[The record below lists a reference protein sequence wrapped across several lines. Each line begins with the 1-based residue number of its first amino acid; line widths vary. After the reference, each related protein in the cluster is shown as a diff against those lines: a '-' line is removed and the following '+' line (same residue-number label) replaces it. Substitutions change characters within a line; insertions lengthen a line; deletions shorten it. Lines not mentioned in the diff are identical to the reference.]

1 MGLRQRLITEFCPKP
16 HSESEISVLEAPNNG
31 TPNRANGKEAMVEL
45 VGGLRQRFITEFVE
59 ASPHAPPRAQLTL
72 TGDILPVSSK
82 DNNGR
87 SPDKNLR
94 LFHFTEDPSP
104 VLTVARVRIVK
115 NDNAHIK
122 LRLQDDL
129 LKKLSRCGRIEIYH
143 FSSIKEEHSYNV
155 EEPYIRIGTGR
166 FYTSFYNSGETALVK
181 LSGDKLII
189 VTKIGHH
196 PRDYLQFRNVEYRN
210 ATAGIPMVKTTKGRI
225 LPLSF
230 YVQAEK
236 EFPSIVEVVGKP
248 KRIKIRG
255 SLPSFAINPIQSRK
269 FQLLRP
275 LMEHQTERMV
285 RKRW

>member
-1 MGLRQRLITEFCPKP
+1 MGLQTRLMDFCPKP
-16 HSESEISVLEAPNNG
+16 HPAETGGAIPEAPNNG
-31 TPNRANGKEAMVEL
+31 ASPVD
-45 VGGLRQRFITEFVE
+45 VGLRQKFVTESVE

-87 SPDKNLR
+87 NHDRNSR

-104 VLTVARVRIVK
+104 VLTVAKARVIR
-115 NDNAHIK
+115 NDSAHIK

-181 LSGDKLII
+181 MVGERVLI
-189 VTKIGHH
+189 VTKVGEH
-196 PRDYLQFRNVEYRN
+196 PRDYLQFRNIEYKS
-210 ATAGIPMVKTTKGRI
+210 ATSGFAVKTTKGRI

-230 YVQAEK
+230 YEQARTL
-236 EFPSIVEVVGKP
+236 FPSVIEVVGKAKRVRIP
-248 KRIKIRG
+248 KK
-255 SLPSFAINPIQSRK
+255 QK
-269 FQLLRP
+269 
-275 LMEHQTERMV
+275 E
-285 RKRW
+285 KRYVSAPD

>member
-1 MGLRQRLITEFCPKP
+1 MGFRQRLITEFWSKP
-16 HSESEISVLEAPNNG
+16 HSESEISVLEAHNNEANEL
-31 TPNRANGKEAMVEL
+31 TPVEI
-45 VGGLRQRFITEFVE
+45 GIRQRFITEFCPISTE
-59 ASPHAPPRAQLTL
+59 ASPRAQLTL
-72 TGDILPVSSK
+72 MGDILPVSSK

-104 VLTVARVRIVK
+104 VLTIARVRIVK

-181 LSGDKLII
+181 MVGERVLI
-189 VTKIGHH
+189 VTKVGEH
-196 PRDYLQFRNVEYRN
+196 PRDYLQFRNIEYKS
-210 ATAGIPMVKTTKGRI
+210 ATSGFAVKTTKGRI

-230 YVQAEK
+230 YEQARML
-236 EFPSIVEVVGKP
+236 FPSVIEVVGKAKRVRIP
-248 KRIKIRG
+248 KK
-255 SLPSFAINPIQSRK
+255 QK
-269 FQLLRP
+269 
-275 LMEHQTERMV
+275 E
-285 RKRW
+285 KRYVSAPDF

>member
-1 MGLRQRLITEFCPKP
+1 MGLGQRLITDFCPKP
-16 HSESEISVLEAPNNG
+16 HSASETGGAIPEAPNNG
-31 TPNRANGKEAMVEL
+31 ASPVD
-45 VGGLRQRFITEFVE
+45 VGLRQKFITEFCPIPSG
-59 ASPHAPPRAQLTL
+59 ALRAQLTL
-72 TGDILPVSSK
+72 TGDVIPVTSS
-82 DNNGR
+82 DHNGKT
-87 SPDKNLR
+87 PDRNAR
-94 LFHFTEDPSP
+94 LFHFYDDPSP
-104 VLTVARVRIVK
+104 VLTVAKARIVR
-115 NDNAHIK
+115 NDCAHVK
-122 LRLQDDL
+122 GALPKDL
-129 LKKLSRCGRIEIYH
+129 HKKLSRCGKVEVWH
-143 FSSIKEEHSYNV
+143 FASIKEEHPYNV

-248 KRIKIRG
+248 KRIKI
-255 SLPSFAINPIQSRK
+255 P
-269 FQLLRP
+269 
-275 LMEHQTERMV
+275 
-285 RKRW
+285 KRVKEKEKRYVSAPD